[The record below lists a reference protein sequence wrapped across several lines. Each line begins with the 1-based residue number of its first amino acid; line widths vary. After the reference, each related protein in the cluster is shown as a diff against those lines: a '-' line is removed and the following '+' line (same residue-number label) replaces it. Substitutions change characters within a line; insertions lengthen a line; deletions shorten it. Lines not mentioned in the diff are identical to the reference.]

1 MVDLQPFFEIQER
14 LFKRAGKIKK
24 EITPLFP
31 GYVFVESEL
40 SGRDFLIRT
49 RDLMRVSCAVV
60 GLLRYSD
67 TEVAMRESERQILLC
82 LCDGGNCIKSS
93 SGIIEKDRILIT
105 EGPLKGLESIVHKVD
120 RHKRRAYIEIE
131 FMGENRMISV
141 PLQIMQKLK

>member
-1 MVDLQPFFEIQER
+1 MFWYIFFVRTRSEYQVEQIFKRRLDTEIFRPFVPIQER

-105 EGPLKGLESIVHKVD
+105 DGL
-120 RHKRRAYIEIE
+120 
-131 FMGENRMISV
+131 
-141 PLQIMQKLK
+141 